1 MSLAAS
7 IPNVV
12 PGPSESAHPALT
24 PDVAARKTIRV
35 VVYLVERFIVVVVL
49 SFDKYNIVD
58 VDIDIDM

>member
-24 PDVAARKTIRV
+24 PDVAARKAIRV
-35 VVYLVERFIVVVVL
+35 VVYLVEKFIIVVIVL
-49 SFDKYNIVD
+49 FDKYNID
-58 VDIDIDM
+58 DN